1 MEDIFKE
8 TSILKEDKFNFKK
21 DIDIVYRLLES
32 CYNDTFTEFVSN
44 NIQNYREIK
53 YLVDN
58 LNILGYTF
66 WSSDSRL
73 LLTEYGQNILLKIHS
88 KLL

>member
-1 MEDIFKE
+1 MENIFKE
-8 TSILKEDKFNFKK
+8 TAFLKKDKFDFK
-21 DIDIVYRLLES
+21 DDVDVIYRLLES
-32 CYNDTFTEFVSN
+32 CYNDTFTEYVAS

-88 KLL
+88 RLI